1 MVRQKKEKEKNLCTV
16 AVVSKLVNTA
26 GARASDNVLG
36 GERLDTLTESSR
48 GTGTLERDEVSS
60 ETSDVRASH
69 GSSGDGVGSAVTAD
83 PGRLDQDTRSEDVE
97 GGTEVGEAGA
107 GISAAGGADG
117 ESGGFG
123 GGGEVVGVGVVV
135 AGCDDGEDS
144 GGDGL
149 GDGVVGCGAAD
160 STERHGD
167 DGAGDT
173 VVALGVAHGP
183 AHEC

>member
-1 MVRQKKEKEKNLCTV
+1 MVRQKKGKNLCTV
-16 AVVSKLVNTA
+16 AVVSKLVDTA
-26 GARASDNVLG
+26 RARASDNVLG

-107 GISAAGGADG
+107 GISAAGGADD

-123 GGGEVVGVGVVV
+123 GGGVVVGVGVVV
-135 AGCDDGEDS
+135 TGCDDGEDS

-149 GDGVVGCGAAD
+149 GDGVVGCGAAG